1 MDRDLILE
9 VFFAL
14 LRDAELLEE
23 GRPWPNPDM
32 AAARRSLAAR
42 VAAQIL
48 PAEEVAG
55 G

>member
-23 GRPWPNPDM
+23 GRPWPNPEM
-32 AAARRSLAAR
+32 AAARRDLAAR
-42 VAAQIL
+42 VHGQL
-48 PAEEVAG
+48 FEEEVAG

>member
-1 MDRDLILE
+1 MDRELILE
-9 VFFAL
+9 VYFAL

-23 GRPWPNPDM
+23 GRPWPSPEL
-32 AAARRSLAAR
+32 AAARRDLAAR